1 MISKYGLVPLVVIF
15 LINILSGV
23 FGFYIK
29 PDLWYISI
37 VPIMLLMFSLYFF
50 RMPKKP
56 GVEDNKIVYSPA
68 TGKVVEVVES
78 EESEFIK
85 SKVTKITIFLSVVD
99 CHVNVSPVKA
109 VIDYINHVPG
119 LKLNALDPRS
129 SLENEYVL
137 LGLKMA
143 NDLKISVRQIAG
155 LIARRIIC
163 DRKVGAE
170 LNQCEVYGMIRFG
183 SRTEICIPIDSGFTS
198 SVKVGDKVN
207 CGHSILGKFE

>member
-1 MISKYGLVPLVVIF
+1 
-15 LINILSGV
+15 
-23 FGFYIK
+23 
-29 PDLWYISI
+29 
-37 VPIMLLMFSLYFF
+37 MLLMFSLYFF